1 MVITYLYHLA
11 SNIDVYLD
19 VLDII
24 EEYVKTHPEVTE
36 PGSTVWV
43 QGMGWD
49 QTRWFGWRGGFPTA
63 VRVIPSLTTIISS

>member
-1 MVITYLYHLA
+1 M
-11 SNIDVYLD
+11 
-19 VLDII
+19 
-24 EEYVKTHPEVTE
+24 KTHPEVTE

-63 VRVIPSLTTIISS
+63 VRVMLCLLQP